1 MHPSW
6 GWWWPDVGLPINAVC
21 PNIVVGKLEWI
32 KMMTL
37 RSIFAGIPSFRTHV
51 VDPRALVA
59 YPIKIQ
65 KILGNHI
72 MISLWETKILENNP
86 IAKYIQKIFGY
97 LKNHPP
103 WDAAKIR
110 FQIMVRTSNHR
121 RGKALRPI
129 CFIEARD
136 KGERLKVPITMS
148 ETTTIDEVKIG
159 KQIVKKYNVYIF
171 WWVKIMC
178 LGTSWTIS
186 VESQSCNANA
196 CNTSCVDWSRSMGI
210 PRSRQKSHGDK
221 NIATDFWAEIEYNKI
236 TETCTT
242 KCAHAYVSYV

>member
-72 MISLWETKILENNP
+72 MISLWETKILENIP
-86 IAKYIQKIFGY
+86 ITKNIQKIFG
-97 LKNHPP
+97 P

-121 RGKALRPI
+121 RGKALRLI

-148 ETTTIDEVKIG
+148 ETIRIDEVTIR
-159 KQIVKKYNVYIF
+159 KKNSR
-171 WWVKIMC
+171 K
-178 LGTSWTIS
+178 
-186 VESQSCNANA
+186 
-196 CNTSCVDWSRSMGI
+196 NTMFICFDEF
-210 PRSRQKSHGDK
+210 K
-221 NIATDFWAEIEYNKI
+221 
-236 TETCTT
+236 
-242 KCAHAYVSYV
+242 

>member
-1 MHPSW
+1 
-6 GWWWPDVGLPINAVC
+6 
-21 PNIVVGKLEWI
+21 
-32 KMMTL
+32 MTL
-37 RSIFAGIPSFRTHV
+37 RSIFARIPSFGTHV

-97 LKNHPP
+97 LKKHPP

-159 KQIVKKYNVYIF
+159 KNIKNTMF
-171 WWVKIMC
+171 TFFDGSIMFMPC
-178 LGTSWTIS
+178 RTAFI
-186 VESQSCNANA
+186 
-196 CNTSCVDWSRSMGI
+196 
-210 PRSRQKSHGDK
+210 
-221 NIATDFWAEIEYNKI
+221 
-236 TETCTT
+236 
-242 KCAHAYVSYV
+242 